1 MSLLYPSYISLYES
15 GELEKRI
22 DILTDLLKACR
33 LCPREC
39 GVDRTRDERGVCR
52 VGALP
57 MVSAY
62 SPHFGEESPL
72 VGRFGSGTIFFTFC
86 NIECIFCQNYNISHV
101 GRGEEVTTA
110 ELVDMMLSLQRHGC
124 HNINLVSPTHQIA
137 QIVQAL
143 PSAIEGGLS
152 IPIVYNTGGYDS
164 VETLRILDGIIDIY
178 MPDFKYGDSDMARR
192 YSSAPD
198 YTEVAKV
205 AIREMHRQVGD
216 LVIDE
221 RGIAVR
227 GLIVRHLVLPEGIAG
242 TREVMRFISKEI
254 SPDTYINIMDQYR
267 PCYMASKFPPLN
279 RRITSEEYEEGLRIA
294 IEEGLKRFD
303 GMGL

>member
-1 MSLLYPSYISLYES
+1 MSLSYPSYTSLYES

-22 DILTDLLKACR
+22 DALTELIEGCR
-33 LCPREC
+33 LCPRGC
-39 GVDRTRDERGVCR
+39 GVDRTRDERGVCQ

-57 MVSAY
+57 MVSAC

-86 NIECIFCQNYNISHV
+86 NIECIFCQNYDISHI
-101 GRGEEVTTA
+101 GRGEEITTA
-110 ELVDMMLSLQRHGC
+110 KLVDMMLSLQRQGC
-124 HNINLVSPTHQIA
+124 HNINLVSPTHQIP

-152 IPIVYNTGGYDS
+152 IPLVYNTGGYDS
-164 VETLRILDGIIDIY
+164 VETLKILDGIIDIY

-198 YTEVAKV
+198 YTEVAKA
-205 AIREMHRQVGD
+205 AIKEMHRQVGD

-221 RGIAVR
+221 RGVAVR
-227 GLIVRHLVLPEGIAG
+227 GLIVRHLVLPEGMAG

-267 PCYMASKFPPLN
+267 PCYMASKFPPLD
-279 RRITSEEYEEGLRIA
+279 RRITSEEYEEGLRMA
-294 IEEGLKRFD
+294 VEEGLKRFD